1 VIVLDFIEDGSA
13 QGTPDSEAG
22 RQGVSPQFGGA
33 AAGMAGKAPPAED
46 SIDHAT
52 ETAVSVLPEEERPP
66 VEEQRPTST
75 IDESHPMEE
84 ERSRRRRKRRVRLS
98 VWTVVVAA
106 LLVGL
111 FVGARIYLGNQWYVG
126 VAGDRVA
133 VYNGIPTE
141 VLGIELSHVEETTNI
156 PVTPAEQLGPWR
168 GLREGIT
175 AESLEAAR
183 QIVTQIRRDVSQSPG
198 ERAG

>member
-1 VIVLDFIEDGSA
+1 
-13 QGTPDSEAG
+13 
-22 RQGVSPQFGGA
+22 
-33 AAGMAGKAPPAED
+33 
-46 SIDHAT
+46 
-52 ETAVSVLPEEERPP
+52 
-66 VEEQRPTST
+66 
-75 IDESHPMEE
+75 MEE
-84 ERSRRRRKRRVRLS
+84 ERTRRRRKRRVRLA

-111 FVGARIYLGNQWYVG
+111 FVGARIYLDNQWYVG